1 MNKKTYSRIALM
13 LSVVFLIIWGLMGAG
28 TSLAWFV
35 DTDEEVRNVFN
46 FAEFELQVEYRTA
59 DGSYADLEGATD
71 VFDDYALYE
80 PGYTQVVYLRVTNK
94 GTVPF
99 DFTTAVTVSDYTT
112 ATNVFGQTFNLQD
125 HLRFGMVNAKTEA
138 ELDALLADRGMAA
151 AAATTSLGNY
161 SSDVPASLEAGK
173 TAYVALIVRMPEEVD
188 NVANYR
194 GEVIPRV
201 ELGITVLATQQK
213 D

>member
-1 MNKKTYSRIALM
+1 MNKKSYSRIALL
-13 LSVVFLIIWGLMGAG
+13 LSVVFLIIWGIMGTG

-35 DTDEEVRNVFN
+35 DTDEEIRNVFN
-46 FAEFELQVEYRTA
+46 FAEFELEVEYRTA
-59 DGSYADLEGATD
+59 DGDYADLEGATD

-80 PGYTQVVYLRVTNK
+80 PGYTQVVYLRVKNK

-112 ATNVFGQTFNLQD
+112 ATNVFGHTFNLQD
-125 HLRFGMVNAKTEA
+125 HLKFGVVNAKTES
-138 ELDALLADRGMAA
+138 ELDELIADRKLAA
-151 AAATTSLGNY
+151 DAATTSLGNY
-161 SSDVPASLEAGK
+161 TSSKTALGAGE
-173 TAYVALIVRMPEEVD
+173 TAYVALIVRMPEDVD

-194 GEVIPRV
+194 GDVIPRV